1 MNDVTLVIE
10 GGYPFA
16 TGGVSEWTN
25 GLVDGLPEVSFAV
38 AALREPGVPA
48 STAAYVL
55 PPNVT
60 SVVEVDSPDELPE
73 ASVYHALST
82 GAAGAFAAHAAAERG
97 SRFVLSEHGLAWL
110 EARLGIVACNPHG
123 AVRNPKLVDA
133 QAREAYVRAHAVTAV
148 CEWNARLQRRAS
160 GRAVRLV
167 ENAVPL
173 VQTAARELGPPLVGF
188 VGRVVPVKDV
198 VTFVRACRLVADE
211 LPEARFAV
219 VGPLDHAPAYAARC
233 RELAAQLGL
242 EIEFAGETDPA
253 SWYARMD
260 VLVLTSRSEAQ
271 PLVALEAMSAGV
283 PVVASDVGGCRELLA
298 GAGLV
303 TPPGQPVST
312 AAAVLRLLGDDALR
326 ARLVAAGR
334 KRIETR
340 HEPRR
345 MLRAFQE
352 LYEAAAA

>member
-1 MNDVTLVIE
+1 MSDVTLVIE

-25 GLVDGLPEVSFAV
+25 GLVHGLPQLKFAV
-38 AALREPGVPA
+38 AALREPGAPRRMPA
-48 STAAYVL
+48 YAL

-60 SVVEVDSPDELPE
+60 SVAEVGSPDELPR

-82 GAAGAFAAHAAAERG
+82 GAAGAFAAKAAAERG

-110 EARLGIVACNPHG
+110 EARLGIVACKPHG
-123 AVRNPKLVDA
+123 AVRTSELVDA
-133 QAREAYVRAHAVTAV
+133 EAREAYARAHAVTAV

-173 VQTAARELGPPLVGF
+173 VENAAREIGPPLVGF
-188 VGRVVPVKDV
+188 VGRVAPVKDV
-198 VTFVRACRLVADE
+198 ATFVRACRLVADE
-211 LPEARFAV
+211 LADVRFVV
-219 VGPLDHAPAYAARC
+219 VGPLDHAPAYVARC
-233 RELAAQLGL
+233 RELAAGLGL

-253 SWYARMD
+253 PWYARMD

-271 PLVALEAMSAGV
+271 PLVALEAMAAGV

-303 TPPGQPVST
+303 TSPGQPVAT

-326 ARLVAAGR
+326 ARLAAAAR
-334 KRIETR
+334 TRIETR
-340 HEPRR
+340 HDPRR
-345 MLRAFQE
+345 MLRAFHE